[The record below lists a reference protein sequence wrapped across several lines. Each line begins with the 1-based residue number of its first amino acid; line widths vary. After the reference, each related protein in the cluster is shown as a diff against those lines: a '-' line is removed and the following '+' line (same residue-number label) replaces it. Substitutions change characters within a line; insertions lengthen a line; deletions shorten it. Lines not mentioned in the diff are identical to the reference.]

1 MKNLVRITM
10 LAFLL
15 PLMTFIQSCQ
25 KDELVNKRGESSVS
39 GSSELKSQGSNTFY
53 GPSVPLGNG
62 VARAW
67 IKVDGNGNGDPVAVG
82 IELSEKALENL
93 PEVSTSFV
101 LDFPKNKG
109 GNFYNHML
117 VDWNPHGH
125 LPFYGAPHFD
135 FHFYWISVEERL
147 AIGPE
152 NSPLFDVMPAEM
164 YIPEN
169 YMKVPGGVP
178 QMGAH
183 WVDLMAPEFTG
194 GEFTRTMIWGSYDG
208 EFIFV
213 EPMITT
219 EFLLTHPDEVISMS
233 QPDAVQVS
241 GWYPMQYSVVYSENP
256 GKYRVSLLDL
266 NWHTGE

>member
-1 MKNLVRITM
+1 MKNLVKITM
-10 LAFLL
+10 LTLIVSLSAI
-15 PLMTFIQSCQ
+15 IQSCQ
-25 KDELVNKRGESSVS
+25 KEEMINNKNESAN
-39 GSSELKSQGSNTFY
+39 SSSDELKSLGSNIFY
-53 GPSVPLGNG
+53 GSTVPMGNG
-62 VARAW
+62 TARAW

-93 PEVSTSFV
+93 PELNTEFV
-101 LDFPKNKG
+101 LDLPKNKG
-109 GNFYNHML
+109 GNFYTHIL
-117 VDWNPHGH
+117 IGWNPNGH
-125 LPFYGAPHFD
+125 LPFYGVPHFD
-135 FHFYWISVEERL
+135 FHYYWIPIEDRM

-152 NSPLFDVMPAEM
+152 NSPLFDILPAQL

-178 QMGAH
+178 HMGAH

-219 EFLLTHPDEVISMS
+219 EFLLTHPDEVIPMS
-233 QPDAVQVS
+233 QPTAFQTS
-241 GWYPMQYSVVYSENP
+241 GWYPESYKVSYTEHP
-256 GKYRVSLLDL
+256 GKYSIVLEDL
-266 NWHTGE
+266 VWHTGE